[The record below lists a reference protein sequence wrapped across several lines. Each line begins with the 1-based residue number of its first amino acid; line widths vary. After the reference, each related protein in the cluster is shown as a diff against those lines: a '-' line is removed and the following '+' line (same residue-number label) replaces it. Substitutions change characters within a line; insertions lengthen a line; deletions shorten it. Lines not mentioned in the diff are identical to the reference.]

1 MTAMKRNFL
10 TASIV
15 ALGAIA
21 FSATAAAASPA
32 VDAAK
37 AKCVIGEQ
45 YDGYLGVIDAAGVDE
60 ALRRE
65 VRSINLQRKG
75 VYADLATRNGVT
87 VEVAASLTAERLMNS
102 APSGHCV
109 LPGAGQNWVKK
120 P

>member
-1 MTAMKRNFL
+1 MKRDLL
-10 TASIV
+10 TATFFAI
-15 ALGAIA
+15 GAMTI
-21 FSATAAAASPA
+21 SATAAAASPA

-45 YDGYLGVIDAAGVDE
+45 YDGYIGVIDAAAADE
-60 ALRRE
+60 SLRRE

-87 VEVAASLTAERLMNS
+87 VEVAAALTAEKLLNA

-109 LPGAGQNWVKK
+109 LPAAGQNWVKK